1 MGTTPKIVYSIEVE
15 THASIQIMEFTVT
28 RLKRRGPRKG
38 ETMQRNSQHG
48 RGQAIGSVSGSDSQN
63 ASHAV
68 GGGKG
73 LTITR
78 QVGIGSRMVKDLEG
92 TVKRAKEQYRADRIA
107 AARDRLADRQAHSHL
122 ACRF

>member
-1 MGTTPKIVYSIEVE
+1 MQYTL
-15 THASIQIMEFTVT
+15 T

-48 RGQAIGSVSGSDSQN
+48 RGSAMGSVQGGDSQT

-73 LTITR
+73 QTITR
-78 QVGIGSRMVKDLEG
+78 VTGLGRQMVSVLDS
-92 TVKRAKEQYRADRIA
+92 VKRRFAAQAKADRIA
-107 AARDRLADRQAHSHL
+107 AARDRIAGL
-122 ACRF
+122 

>member
-1 MGTTPKIVYSIEVE
+1 M
-15 THASIQIMEFTVT
+15 QFTVT

-48 RGQAIGSVSGSDSQN
+48 RGQAVGNVIGGDSQT

-78 QVGIGSRMVKDLEG
+78 QVGIGSRMVTDLEG
-92 TVKRAKEQYRADRIA
+92 TVQRAKAQYRADRIA
-107 AARDRLADRQAHSHL
+107 AARDRLAERNRL
-122 ACRF
+122 R